1 MSLESPDK
9 STEGKENMSEKLD
22 PGKLTPE
29 TLALLLTNAGQR
41 LITAEQVRYIAEQG
55 NLLSVDDT
63 INLIQY
69 TAFLAQEANEGK
81 PNE

>member
-1 MSLESPDK
+1 MP
-9 STEGKENMSEKLD
+9 EKLD

-41 LITAEQVRYIAEQG
+41 LITAEQVRYIAERG

-69 TAFLAQEANEGK
+69 TAFLAQEASEGK